1 MRNLK
6 IFFKKSID
14 KNQKTVYTI
23 NVKRKVKGDY
33 TMTKATITERI
44 NAIALDTLTEEDFA
58 FLKERA
64 LKSVHKASG
73 ERKPTKA
80 QKENEG
86 VKAQILEVLGEG
98 MTATQVGEAVG
109 ISQHKASALLT
120 QLKNAGQVVRE
131 QNGKQTIFKVAE

>member
-1 MRNLK
+1 
-6 IFFKKSID
+6 
-14 KNQKTVYTI
+14 
-23 NVKRKVKGDY
+23 
-33 TMTKATITERI
+33 MTKATITERI

-64 LKSVHKASG
+64 LKSVRKASG

>member
-1 MRNLK
+1 MRNLN
-6 IFFKKSID
+6 FFKKGID

-23 NVKRKVKGDY
+23 NVKRKGKGDY

-64 LKSVHKASG
+64 LKSVRKASG

-86 VKAQILEVLGEG
+86 VKAQILEVLSEG
-98 MTATQVGEAVG
+98 MTATQVGEAIG

-120 QLKNAGQVVRE
+120 QLKNAGQIVRE